1 MQLLRFFL
9 YFRLTPEEIGLPWLD
24 LGHVPE
30 ESNGE
35 LDFYDVTAYPRVQP
49 KKESTHPKID
59 EEVSRKQRKA
69 LLGKLS
75 SDLDYLEHLVN
86 DVKIGEVHD
95 HDKRGRV
102 IRNEAKDAITF
113 LQGRQE
119 FWGQYKPLYSK

>member
-1 MQLLRFFL
+1 M

-24 LGHVPE
+24 LGHIPK
-30 ESNGE
+30 ESKGE
-35 LDFYDVTAYPRVQP
+35 LDFYDLTAYPRVQP
-49 KKESTHPKID
+49 KKESAHPKID

-86 DVKIGEVHD
+86 DVNIGEVHD

-102 IRNEAKDAITF
+102 IRNEAKDANIPTRKARV
-113 LQGRQE
+113 LG
-119 FWGQYKPLYSK
+119 SI